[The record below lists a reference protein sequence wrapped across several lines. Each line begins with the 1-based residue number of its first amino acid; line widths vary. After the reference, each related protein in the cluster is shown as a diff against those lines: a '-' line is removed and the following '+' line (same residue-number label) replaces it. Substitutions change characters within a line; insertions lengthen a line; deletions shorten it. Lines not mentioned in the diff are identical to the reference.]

1 MRVDGIGV
9 GNVKRLPVQR
19 EAEGQAHEHL
29 GQREAREIGAGR
41 ERDGTDHVTET
52 ADEGSGH
59 RTVHD
64 RGDDERHEAE
74 ADADVPCAEGT
85 ESCQNDLES
94 DKN

>member
-9 GNVKRLPVQR
+9 GNVKWLPVQR

-29 GQREAREIGAGR
+29 RQREAREVGTGR
-41 ERDGTDHVTET
+41 KRDGTDHVAET
-52 ADEGSGH
+52 ADEGSRH

>member
-1 MRVDGIGV
+1 M
-9 GNVKRLPVQR
+9 
-19 EAEGQAHEHL
+19 
-29 GQREAREIGAGR
+29 
-41 ERDGTDHVTET
+41 ERDGADHIAET
-52 ADEGSGH
+52 TDEGSGY

-94 DKN
+94 DKNGKGYDGFCSEFLHKNTSFAAPDYKEG

>member
-1 MRVDGIGV
+1 MVSYAV
-9 GNVKRLPVQR
+9 TEVKRPAPLPTDFQQNI
-19 EAEGQAHEHL
+19 AE
-29 GQREAREIGAGR
+29 
-41 ERDGTDHVTET
+41 TT
-52 ADEGSGH
+52 DEGSGY